1 MTCRQK
7 LETFGKSCVFFS
19 RAVISLMITPRIRA
33 PSFRPDD
40 NDGKNFYPEGN
51 NCWCCCV
58 GGGCSVRVWRQR
70 DINENDGNFSDD
82 GGGMTKHPRGLF
94 RVPRLAHWRSYC
106 SNLLMKLCNIILPLF
121 GVCRGGEMVGEN
133 SNRKVRGCRDLIMDL
148 QKIVSRDSSF
158 LNWISFFFADIEP
171 TTLQL

>member
-1 MTCRQK
+1 
-7 LETFGKSCVFFS
+7 
-19 RAVISLMITPRIRA
+19 
-33 PSFRPDD
+33 
-40 NDGKNFYPEGN
+40 
-51 NCWCCCV
+51 
-58 GGGCSVRVWRQR
+58 
-70 DINENDGNFSDD
+70 
-82 GGGMTKHPRGLF
+82 MTKHPRGLF